1 MALCGLFFSPQEGS
15 GSAGYLYFARAKPLP
30 MRRTVLLSLVAL
42 PMLAPAQTVLFSE
55 TFDGTPAFQLNTA
68 DVGGATAS
76 ADNTWLI
83 NNVYAGGSGTVV
95 CLGFPFGFTIPTTPA
110 QPVAITNPNGNYLHI
125 TSVAAQN
132 SGVLNCCFL
141 AADGLCANP
150 ASHFARMTTDV
161 ATGAGDVTLSFWW
174 LCAGGASNYGEVYY
188 STNSGAS
195 WNLISTPISQYR
207 NQPTWVQQSITLPAF
222 SNQATLRFG
231 FRFNN
236 GTTLSA
242 QDPAFAVDDV
252 RITST
257 AAAPPAITMGAL
269 TGGLSY
275 CAGTQLNVAYSIT
288 GSFTAGNTF
297 TAQLSDAAGS
307 FAAPVAIGSVMS
319 TSAGSIACTIP
330 PGTAPGTAYRIRVVG
345 SSPVTTSPDNGADI
359 TIAAAP
365 YAGPD
370 GNVTLCKNSGTYNLL
385 DYMSGASA
393 CGTWTGPTGQSV
405 SGQLNTFTDPG
416 GVYTYTTD
424 CPGACPQDQ
433 ATLTVALLNPANA
446 GQDVGASLCAG
457 GANPPL
463 VSYVSGGDATGI
475 FFYNG
480 QGASN
485 ALLTQPGQYSMIY
498 VVYGTAPCTNDT
510 AAFTFTVNA
519 PPNAGSSTTV
529 TLCQNAPPVQ
539 LITLLGGSPQ
549 PGGGWTNPVGGTTG
563 GIFTPGTSQP
573 GLYTYT
579 VAGVP
584 PCSDAQAFVA
594 VVVDPCA
601 GIEEARRDGVRYLGQ
616 EGGHH
621 LLELPAPLPTGLVVR
636 DALGGLC
643 RVMPG
648 PLGAGLARVDLE
660 GLASGVYFIQLGN
673 GGSANTLK
681 VLHHGR

>member
-1 MALCGLFFSPQEGS
+1 
-15 GSAGYLYFARAKPLP
+15 
-30 MRRTVLLSLVAL
+30 MRRNILLPFLAL
-42 PMLAPAQTVLFSE
+42 PMLVPAQTVLFSE
-55 TFDGTPAFQLNTA
+55 TFEGTPAFQLNTA
-68 DVGGATAS
+68 DAGGATAS

-83 NNVYAGGSGTVV
+83 NNVYTGGSGTVN
-95 CLGFPFGFTIPTTPA
+95 CLGFPIPFNVPTTPA
-110 QPVAITNPNGNYLHI
+110 QPGGVTSPNGNYLHI

-141 AADGLCANP
+141 AADGLCANA

-161 ATGAGDVTLSFWW
+161 STGAGDVTLSFWW

-195 WNLISTPISQYR
+195 WIPITTPISQYR
-207 NQPTWVQQSITLPAF
+207 NQPTWVQQSITLPDF

-236 GTTLSA
+236 GTTISA

-257 AAAPPAITMGAL
+257 AAVPPAITVGPL
-269 TGGLSY
+269 PGGLSY
-275 CAGTQLNVAYSIT
+275 CAGSQLNVDFSIT
-288 GSFTAGNTF
+288 GSFSAGNTF
-297 TAQLSDAAGS
+297 TAQLSDATGS
-307 FAAPVAIGSVMS
+307 FAAPVAIGSVAS
-319 TSAGSIACTIP
+319 TTAGTIACAIP
-330 PGTAPGTAYRIRVVG
+330 PGTAPGNGYRIRVVG
-345 SSPVTTSPDNGADI
+345 SSPATTSPDNGINLTI
-359 TIAAAP
+359 TAAP
-365 YAGPD
+365 FAGPD
-370 GNVTLCKNSGTYNLL
+370 GNVTLCKNSGTYALL
-385 DYMSGASA
+385 DYMPGAST
-393 CGTWTGPTGQSV
+393 CGTWTGPTGQPM
-405 SGQLNTFTDPG
+405 SGQLDTFTDPG
-416 GVYTYTTD
+416 GVYTYTTN

-446 GQDVGASLCAG
+446 GQDVGVSLCAG

-485 ALLTQPGQYSMIY
+485 TLLTQPGLYSMFY
-498 VVYGTAPCTNDT
+498 VVYGTAPCINDT

-529 TLCQNAPPVQ
+529 TLCENGPPVQ

-549 PGGGWTNPVGGTTG
+549 PGGVWTNPVGGTTT
-563 GIFTPGTSQP
+563 GIFTPGASQP

-594 VVVDPCA
+594 VVVDPCS
-601 GIEEARRDGVRYLGQ
+601 GIEEAQRAHVRYLGQ
-616 EGGHH
+616 EGGQH
-621 LLELPAPLPTGLVVR
+621 LLELPWAVPQGLVVR
-636 DALGGLC
+636 DARGSLC
-643 RVMPG
+643 RAMPG
-648 PLGAGLARVDLE
+648 PLAAGVARVDLV
-660 GLASGVYFIQLGN
+660 GMATGAYFVQLG
-673 GGSANTLK
+673 
-681 VLHHGR
+681 GREQVATVKLMHQGR